1 MTAPPLYLWSRPP
14 YSALHKAIAQKQGH
28 INMSPKSMEDG
39 HSESLYNSVENND
52 QYGETPMMIDDNPT
66 ETGSSKDFVGG
77 AVASEEP
84 KERSSEGNDE
94 RGYRASSSR
103 WKNQVNETSARLQCG
118 GTKEHR
124 RGLVELSPDNKRDGG
139 NGSGSDIHKERSPST
154 EREGKG
160 NQHSELSNS
169 GSSMQF
175 GTAYGGTA
183 ASIPDDTGRRF
194 VVSSDEP
201 YSSVTHRWSS
211 GASPCSSYTDTNLE
225 EPVMGYMRERS
236 NTFGYRPYSMEMEHP
251 FRRESDIRAQFCH
264 YGQQDSDPYRSNY
277 LAGQDLVR
285 GQVGSFSSTYG
296 QAHLGSAVGSS
307 YRTNTSA
314 MQRYA
319 PRLDELNH
327 TRTSALGSQPALGY
341 DPRMYCSN
349 MYHPRAPPP
358 PGDQGGPFGFAP
370 ASHQSFSNQ
379 NSAGWLNE

>member
-14 YSALHKAIAQKQGH
+14 YSALHKAIAQKHGH
-28 INMSPKSMEDG
+28 INMSPKTMEDG
-39 HSESLYNSVENND
+39 HSESLHNSVENNY
-52 QYGETPMMIDDNPT
+52 QYGETPMMIDDNPA
-66 ETGSSKDFVGG
+66 ETSSSKDFVGG

-84 KERSSEGNDE
+84 KERSSKANDE
-94 RGYRASSSR
+94 RGYRA
-103 WKNQVNETSARLQCG
+103 RLQCG
-118 GTKEHR
+118 DRKEHG
-124 RGLVELSPDNKRDGG
+124 RGLVELSPDNTHDGG
-139 NGSGSDIHKERSPST
+139 NGSGSEIHKERSPST

-160 NQHSELSNS
+160 NQHSEPSNS

-194 VVSSDEP
+194 VMSSDEP

-211 GASPCSSYTDTNLE
+211 GASPRSSYRDTNLE

-236 NTFGYRPYSMEMEHP
+236 NTFSYRPYSMEMEHP
-251 FRRESDIRAQFCH
+251 FRRESDIRAQVCH
-264 YGQQDSDPYRSNY
+264 YGQQDSDPYRRNY
-277 LAGQDLVR
+277 LVGQDSVC

-296 QAHLGSAVGSS
+296 QAHLGSAVGST
-307 YRTNTSA
+307 YRMNTSA
-314 MQRYA
+314 LQRYA

-327 TRTSALGSQPALGY
+327 TRTSALGSQPTLGY

-349 MYHPRAPPP
+349 MYHPRAPP